1 VDIELIEV
9 ARALIDARTD
19 DANHTTG
26 AAARTASGRII
37 TGVNVFHFTGGPW
50 AELVVIGSAAAEGAG
65 DLVEIVAVGDGG
77 RGSSRPAD
85 AADRCSATT
94 SRRSGS
100 SSRPARS
107 PAPCTSPSYCPGAT
121 AGTQNLGRFPSLPRN
136 PNRSAGLLKDKCPHT
151 GRTR

>member
-1 VDIELIEV
+1 MDSELIEV

-37 TGVNVFHFTGGPW
+37 TGVNVFHFTGGPC

-77 RGSSRPAD
+77 RGILSPCG
-85 AADRCSATT
+85 RCRQVLGDYFPQIQVIVSTGQEP
-94 SRRSGS
+94 RSVPISELLPWGN
-100 SSRPARS
+100 RWDPELGTI
-107 PAPCTSPSYCPGAT
+107 PVAPPQP
-121 AGTQNLGRFPSLPRN
+121 
-136 PNRSAGLLKDKCPHT
+136 
-151 GRTR
+151 